1 MKAIRSL
8 KKLVTTFLHLKFSC
22 GIFPRV
28 FSHFEFTES
37 ICTENRIK
45 LNVGTIQWLQWSFN
59 ADATTKTITH
69 RRTNRVFLTSNSIHH
84 IQLSLVTSVDDEK
97 EKSGWEVKQLGRLS
111 LENQLT
117 SRISCVSLK
126 NCLVYLFVSCFV
138 INLHSRLLVSEIKK

>member
-1 MKAIRSL
+1 MRQQKAITQRRAR
-8 KKLVTTFLHLKFSC
+8 TTD
-22 GIFPRV
+22 
-28 FSHFEFTES
+28 
-37 ICTENRIK
+37 RI
-45 LNVGTIQWLQWSFN
+45 S
-59 ADATTKTITH
+59 
-69 RRTNRVFLTSNSIHH
+69 LTSNPIHH

-97 EKSGWEVKQLGRLS
+97 EKSGGEVKQLS

>member
-1 MKAIRSL
+1 MRRNDTLAAMIIQLRCVN
-8 KKLVTTFLHLKFSC
+8 KK
-22 GIFPRV
+22 P
-28 FSHFEFTES
+28 
-37 ICTENRIK
+37 
-45 LNVGTIQWLQWSFN
+45 SFN
-59 ADATTKTITH
+59 DVPRTTDHI
-69 RRTNRVFLTSNSIHH
+69 FLTSNPIHH

-97 EKSGWEVKQLGRLS
+97 EKSGGEVKRLGRLS